1 MHKDTHQLLHLEG
14 PTLQSQGR
22 TCTGGELHFHGSG
35 PRGTLGGVREKW
47 WEVSRGWSWRG
58 GIGGGEGGGREV
70 GGVVGVG
77 EWRTGQVTD
86 YRLYACTTDQLVVP
100 MDT

>member
-1 MHKDTHQLLHLEG
+1 M
-14 PTLQSQGR
+14 
-22 TCTGGELHFHGSG
+22 
-35 PRGTLGGVREKW
+35 
-47 WEVSRGWSWRG
+47 SRGWSWRG
-58 GIGGGEGGGREV
+58 GIGGGEGGRREV

-86 YRLYACTTDQLVVP
+86 YRLYACTTDQPVVP